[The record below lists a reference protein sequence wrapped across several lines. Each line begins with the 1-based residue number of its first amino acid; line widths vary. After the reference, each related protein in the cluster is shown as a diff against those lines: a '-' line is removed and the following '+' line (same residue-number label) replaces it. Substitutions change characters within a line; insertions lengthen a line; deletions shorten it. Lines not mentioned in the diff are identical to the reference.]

1 MRISVANGQSML
13 VCGVDV
19 VEISRVEGVL
29 ARHGRRFLD
38 RIYSPLEVAVSR
50 GRAGEL
56 AAGFAAKEAVS
67 KALGV
72 GIFGSDGLSWR
83 EVEVLPDRRGRPLVY
98 LYGRAL
104 ARARELGIADLA
116 VSLSHDGGLA
126 IAMVVGQGNGP
137 QEPADPVAWRAD
149 LAGWVAQRQDPRGK
163 IAAKE

>member
-1 MRISVANGQSML
+1 ML
-13 VCGVDV
+13 VCGVDI
-19 VEISRVEGVL
+19 VEVSRIEGVL
-29 ARHGRRFLD
+29 ERHGQRFLD

-56 AAGFAAKEAVS
+56 AARFAAKEAVS

-83 EVEVLPDRRGRPLVY
+83 DVEILPDRRGRPLVY

-104 ARARELGIADLA
+104 ARSRELEISELA

-126 IAMVVGQGNGP
+126 IAMVVGQGAGP
-137 QEPADPVAWRAD
+137 LEPADPTAWRAT
-149 LAGWVAQRQDPRGK
+149 LAGWVAQRQASRGE
-163 IAAKE
+163 IPSRE